1 MSILFLNPV
10 LKDTIWGGTR
20 LKEFGYDLTSDHVGE
35 CWGISAH
42 PNGDCEIASGE
53 FKGAKLSEIW
63 ANHRELFD
71 NVEGDTFPLLTKI
84 IAAEDDLSI
93 QVHPDNS
100 YAFEHENGSLGKME
114 CWYVLDADPGT
125 TIVVG
130 HNANT
135 KDELNSMIDNHQFKE
150 LIRETPIKKGD
161 FFQINPGTVHA
172 IKGGT
177 VILETQQS
185 SDITYRLYD
194 YDRLDNGVLR
204 ELHLD
209 KSKDVIVSPYKEP
222 ELHVGGFKETVN
234 KAFHELVNTE
244 YYTVWK
250 LEVDGEANVTEDQHF
265 MLVSVVDGD
274 GYVDDYK
281 ISKGSHFII
290 CKDQDEV
297 TFKGDMSIV
306 ISTVN

>member
-1 MSILFLNPV
+1 M
-10 LKDTIWGGTR
+10 
-20 LKEFGYDLTSDHVGE
+20 
-35 CWGISAH
+35 
-42 PNGDCEIASGE
+42 
-53 FKGAKLSEIW
+53 W
-63 ANHRELFD
+63 AEHRELFD
-71 NVEGDTFPLLTKI
+71 NVDGEQFPLLTKI

-100 YAFEHENGSLGKME
+100 YAFANEDGSLGKME
-114 CWYVLDADPGT
+114 CWYVLDADEGSS
-125 TIVVG
+125 IIVG
-130 HNANT
+130 HNAKD
-135 KDELNSMIDNHQFKE
+135 KDELCRMIDNHEFDK
-150 LIRETPIKKGD
+150 LIREIPVKKGD

-222 ELHVGGFKETVN
+222 EYHVGGKKETAN
-234 KAFHELVNTE
+234 QAFDELVNTE

-250 LEVDGEANVTEDQHF
+250 VEVKDSLTVNQDQHF
-265 MLVSVVDGD
+265 MLVSVVCGE
-274 GYVDDYK
+274 GYVGGYE
-281 ISKGSHFII
+281 IAKGSHFII
-290 CKDQDEV
+290 CKDETEV
-297 TFKGDMSIV
+297 TFKGVMTLI
-306 ISTVN
+306 ISSVR